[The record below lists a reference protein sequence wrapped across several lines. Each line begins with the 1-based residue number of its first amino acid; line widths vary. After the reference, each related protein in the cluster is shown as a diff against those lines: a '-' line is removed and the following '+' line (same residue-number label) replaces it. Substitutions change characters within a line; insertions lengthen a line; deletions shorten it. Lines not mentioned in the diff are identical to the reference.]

1 MPALCLSA
9 SLSFQLYDYSLWF
22 SGIPLSKFL
31 LLSLTPQASA
41 LQRIQVVHS
50 FDIFQMLDMLQDLR
64 GTMAQQATAS
74 SGIVKVVIVDSV
86 TAVVAPLLG
95 GQQREGLAL
104 MMQLARELKILA
116 RDLGV
121 AVVVTN
127 HLTRDRDSRRFK
139 PALGRSWSFVP
150 STRILLE
157 VFEGAGTPGRSQRT
171 VRLIKSP
178 RQPTGLQEVIDI
190 GTLGT
195 EEQSSELPGK
205 QT

>member
-1 MPALCLSA
+1 MDLCL
-9 SLSFQLYDYSLWF
+9 
-22 SGIPLSKFL
+22 FL
-31 LLSLTPQASA
+31 Q
-41 LQRIQVVHS
+41 
-50 FDIFQMLDMLQDLR
+50 
-64 GTMAQQATAS
+64 
-74 SGIVKVVIVDSV
+74 
-86 TAVVAPLLG
+86 
-95 GQQREGLAL
+95 
-104 MMQLARELKILA
+104 
-116 RDLGV
+116 
-121 AVVVTN
+121 VTN

-157 VFEGAGTPGRSQRT
+157 VFEGAGTLGRSQRT

-195 EEQSSELPGK
+195 EEQSPELPGK